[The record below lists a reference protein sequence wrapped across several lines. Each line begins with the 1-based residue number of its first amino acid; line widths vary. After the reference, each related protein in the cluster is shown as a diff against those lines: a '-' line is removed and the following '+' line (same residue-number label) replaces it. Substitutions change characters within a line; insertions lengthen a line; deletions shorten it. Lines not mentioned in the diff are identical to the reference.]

1 MRFNWMKIKL
11 IFLLALISALFYS
24 TSSVNNLRDVSKMD
38 IYINNSNNLFITK
51 DSIKSAVIEI
61 ISTKNIR
68 KSSVH
73 SQALEF
79 ELNKIELVKNSDVFV
94 DVNGNMIINIEQ
106 RKPIARFL
114 DNKSYLDEDGLIMP
128 KSKYYSARVPVI
140 RGYTNTQDQLSLI
153 YKLSNYI
160 NNDKFLSQSATE
172 ILIDSNSNFSIKLRD
187 YRFKILIGQLNN
199 LDLKIKNFKAFYINA
214 LANQIL
220 NKYSVIN
227 LQFDNQ
233 VVCVKI

>member
-1 MRFNWMKIKL
+1 MRFSWMKIKL
-11 IFLLALISALFYS
+11 FFLLVLISGLFYS
-24 TSSVNNLRDVSKMD
+24 TISVNNLRDISKTD
-38 IYINNSNNLFITK
+38 IYIDNSNNLFITK

-61 ISTKNIR
+61 ITTKNIR

-73 SQALEF
+73 LKALEF
-79 ELNKIELVKNSDVFV
+79 ELNKIELVKKSDVFI
-94 DVNGNMIINIEQ
+94 DVNGTMVIDIEQ
-106 RKPIARFL
+106 RKPIARFI
-114 DNKSYLDEDGLIMP
+114 DNKFYLDEDGFVMP

-140 RGYTNTQDQLSLI
+140 KGYANTQDQLDLI

-160 NNDKFLSQSATE
+160 KDDKFLSQSATE

-214 LANQIL
+214 SANQIL

>member
-1 MRFNWMKIKL
+1 MRFSWMKIKL
-11 IFLLALISALFYS
+11 FFLLVLLSGLFYS
-24 TSSVNNLRDVSKMD
+24 TISVNNLRDISKTD
-38 IYINNSNNLFITK
+38 IYIHDSSNLFITK

-61 ISTKNIR
+61 ITTKNIH

-73 SQALEF
+73 LKALEF
-79 ELNKIELVKNSDVFV
+79 ELNKIELVRKSDVFI
-94 DVNGNMIINIEQ
+94 DVNGTIVIDIEQ
-106 RKPIARFL
+106 RKPIARFI
-114 DNKSYLDEDGLIMP
+114 DNKSYLDEDGLVMP

-140 RGYTNTQDQLSLI
+140 KGYTNSQDQLDLI

-160 NNDKFLSQSATE
+160 KDDKFLSQSATE

-214 LANQIL
+214 SANQIL

>member
-1 MRFNWMKIKL
+1 MRFSWMKIKL
-11 IFLLALISALFYS
+11 FFLLVLISGLFYS
-24 TSSVNNLRDVSKMD
+24 TISVNNLRDISETN
-38 IYINNSNNLFITK
+38 IYIDNSNNLFITK

-61 ISTKNIR
+61 ITTKNIR

-73 SQALEF
+73 LKALEF
-79 ELNKIELVKNSDVFV
+79 ELNKIELVRKSNVFI
-94 DVNGNMIINIEQ
+94 DVNGTIVIDIEQ
-106 RKPIARFL
+106 RKPIARFI
-114 DNKSYLDEDGLIMP
+114 DNKSYLDEDGLVMP

-140 RGYTNTQDQLSLI
+140 KGYTNSQDQLDLI

-160 NNDKFLSQSATE
+160 KDDKFLSQSATE

-214 LANQIL
+214 SANQIL

>member
-11 IFLLALISALFYS
+11 FFLLVLIFGLFYS
-24 TSSVNNLRDVSKMD
+24 TISVNNLRDISKTD
-38 IYINNSNNLFITK
+38 IYIHNSNNLFITK
-51 DSIKSAVIEI
+51 DSIKSAVTKI
-61 ISTKNIR
+61 ITTKNIH

-73 SQALEF
+73 LKALEF
-79 ELNKIELVKNSDVFV
+79 ELNKIELVRKSDVFI
-94 DVNGNMIINIEQ
+94 DVNGTMIIDIEQ
-106 RKPIARFL
+106 RKPIARFI
-114 DNKSYLDEDGLIMP
+114 DNKSYLDEDGLVMP

-140 RGYTNTQDQLSLI
+140 KGYANTQDQLDLI
-153 YKLSNYI
+153 YKLTNYI
-160 NNDKFLSQSATE
+160 KDDKFLSQSATE

-214 LANQIL
+214 SANQIL

>member
-1 MRFNWMKIKL
+1 MKIKL
-11 IFLLALISALFYS
+11 IFLLILISGLFYS
-24 TSSVNNLRDVSKMD
+24 TISVNNLRDISKTD
-38 IYINNSNNLFITK
+38 IYIDNSNNLFITK

-61 ISTKNIR
+61 ITTKNIR

-73 SQALEF
+73 PKALEF
-79 ELNKIELVKNSDVFV
+79 ELNKIKLVRKSDVFV
-94 DVNGNMIINIEQ
+94 DVNGTMVINIEQ
-106 RKPIARFL
+106 RKPIARFI
-114 DNKSYLDEDGLIMP
+114 DNKSYLDEDGLVMP

-140 RGYTNTQDQLSLI
+140 KGYANTQDQLDLI

-160 NNDKFLSQSATE
+160 KDDKFLSQSATE

-187 YRFKILIGQLNN
+187 YSFKILIGQLNN

-214 LANQIL
+214 SANQIL

-233 VVCVKI
+233 VVCVKN

>member
-11 IFLLALISALFYS
+11 VFLLVLISGLFYS
-24 TSSVNNLRDVSKMD
+24 TVSVNNLRDISKTD
-38 IYINNSNNLFITK
+38 IYIDNSNNLFITK
-51 DSIKSAVIEI
+51 DSIKNAVIEI
-61 ISTKNIR
+61 ITTKNIG

-73 SQALEF
+73 VKALEF
-79 ELNKIELVKNSDVFV
+79 ELNKIELVRKSDVFV
-94 DVNGNMIINIEQ
+94 DVNGTMVVNIQQ

-114 DNKSYLDEDGLIMP
+114 NNKFYLDEDGLVMP

-140 RGYTNTQDQLSLI
+140 KGYTKTQDQLDLI
-153 YKLSNYI
+153 YKISNYI
-160 NNDKFLSQSATE
+160 KNDKFLSQSATE
-172 ILIDSNSNFSIKLRD
+172 ILIDSNSNFSIKLKG
-187 YRFKILIGQLNN
+187 YSFKILIGQLNN

-214 LANQIL
+214 STNQIL

-233 VVCVKI
+233 VVCVKN

>member
-1 MRFNWMKIKL
+1 MRINWMKIKL
-11 IFLLALISALFYS
+11 FFLLVLISGLFYS
-24 TSSVNNLRDVSKMD
+24 TISVNNLRDISKID
-38 IYINNSNNLFITK
+38 IYIDNSNNLFITK
-51 DSIKSAVIEI
+51 DSIKSAVTKI
-61 ISTKNIR
+61 ITTKNIR

-73 SQALEF
+73 LKALEF
-79 ELNKIELVKNSDVFV
+79 ELNKIELVRKSDVFI
-94 DVNGNMIINIEQ
+94 DVNGTMIIDIEQ
-106 RKPIARFL
+106 RKPIARFI
-114 DNKSYLDEDGLIMP
+114 DNKSYLDEDGLVMP

-140 RGYTNTQDQLSLI
+140 KGYANTQDQLDLI
-153 YKLSNYI
+153 YKLTNYI
-160 NNDKFLSQSATE
+160 KNDKFLSQSATE

-214 LANQIL
+214 SANQIL

>member
-1 MRFNWMKIKL
+1 MRFSWMKIKL
-11 IFLLALISALFYS
+11 FFLLVLIFGLFYS
-24 TSSVNNLRDVSKMD
+24 TISVNNLRDISKTD
-38 IYINNSNNLFITK
+38 IYIHDSSNLFITK

-61 ISTKNIR
+61 ITTKNIH

-73 SQALEF
+73 LKALEF
-79 ELNKIELVKNSDVFV
+79 ELNKIELVKKSDVFI
-94 DVNGNMIINIEQ
+94 DVNGTMIIDIEQ
-106 RKPIARFL
+106 RKPIARFI
-114 DNKSYLDEDGLIMP
+114 DNKSYLDEDGLVMP

-140 RGYTNTQDQLSLI
+140 KGYANTQDQLDLI
-153 YKLSNYI
+153 YKLTNYI
-160 NNDKFLSQSATE
+160 KDDKFLSQSATE

-199 LDLKIKNFKAFYINA
+199 LDSKIKNFKAFYINA
-214 LANQIL
+214 SANQIL

>member
-1 MRFNWMKIKL
+1 MRFSWMKIKL
-11 IFLLALISALFYS
+11 FFLLVLISGLFYS
-24 TSSVNNLRDVSKMD
+24 TISVNNLRDISKMD
-38 IYINNSNNLFITK
+38 IYIHNFSDLFITK

-61 ISTKNIR
+61 ITTKNIH

-73 SQALEF
+73 LKALEF
-79 ELNKIELVKNSDVFV
+79 ELNKIELVKKSDVFI
-94 DVNGNMIINIEQ
+94 DVNGTIVIDIEQ
-106 RKPIARFL
+106 RKPIARFI
-114 DNKSYLDEDGLIMP
+114 DNKFYLDEDGFVMP

-140 RGYTNTQDQLSLI
+140 KGYANTQDQLDLI

-160 NNDKFLSQSATE
+160 ENDKFLSQSTAE
-172 ILIDSNSNFSIKLRD
+172 ILIDSNSIFSIKLRN
-187 YRFKILIGQLNN
+187 YRFKILIGKLNN

-214 LANQIL
+214 SANQIL

-233 VVCVKI
+233 VVCIKN

>member
-1 MRFNWMKIKL
+1 MRFSWMKIKL
-11 IFLLALISALFYS
+11 FFLLVLISGLFYS
-24 TSSVNNLRDVSKMD
+24 TISVNNLRDISKTD
-38 IYINNSNNLFITK
+38 IYIHDSSNLFITK

-61 ISTKNIR
+61 ITTKNIH

-73 SQALEF
+73 LKALEF
-79 ELNKIELVKNSDVFV
+79 ELNKIELVKKSDVFI
-94 DVNGNMIINIEQ
+94 DVNGTIVIDIEQ
-106 RKPIARFL
+106 RKPIARFI
-114 DNKSYLDEDGLIMP
+114 DNKFYLDEDGFVMP

-140 RGYTNTQDQLSLI
+140 KGYANTQDQLDLI

-160 NNDKFLSQSATE
+160 RDDKFLSQSATE

-214 LANQIL
+214 SANQIL

>member
-1 MRFNWMKIKL
+1 MRFSWMKIKL
-11 IFLLALISALFYS
+11 FFLLVLISGLFYS
-24 TSSVNNLRDVSKMD
+24 TISVNNLRDISKTD
-38 IYINNSNNLFITK
+38 IYIDNSNNLFITK

-61 ISTKNIR
+61 ITTKNIH

-73 SQALEF
+73 LKALEF
-79 ELNKIELVKNSDVFV
+79 ELNKIELVKKSDVFI
-94 DVNGNMIINIEQ
+94 DVNGTMVIDIEQ
-106 RKPIARFL
+106 RKPIARFI
-114 DNKSYLDEDGLIMP
+114 DNKFYLDEDGFVMP

-140 RGYTNTQDQLSLI
+140 KGYANTQDQLDLI

-160 NNDKFLSQSATE
+160 RDDKFLSQSATE

-214 LANQIL
+214 SANQIL

>member
-1 MRFNWMKIKL
+1 MRFSWMKIKL
-11 IFLLALISALFYS
+11 FFLLVLLSGLFYS
-24 TSSVNNLRDVSKMD
+24 TISVNNLRDISKTD
-38 IYINNSNNLFITK
+38 IYIHNSSNLFITK

-61 ISTKNIR
+61 ITTKNIH

-73 SQALEF
+73 LKALEF
-79 ELNKIELVKNSDVFV
+79 ELNKIELVRKSDVFI
-94 DVNGNMIINIEQ
+94 DVNRTMVIDIEQ
-106 RKPIARFL
+106 RKPIARFM
-114 DNKSYLDEDGLIMP
+114 DNKSYLDEDGLVMP

-140 RGYTNTQDQLSLI
+140 KGYANTQDQLDLI

-160 NNDKFLSQSATE
+160 KDDKFLSQSATE

-214 LANQIL
+214 SANQIL

>member
-1 MRFNWMKIKL
+1 MRFSWMKIKL
-11 IFLLALISALFYS
+11 FFLLVLISGLFYS
-24 TSSVNNLRDVSKMD
+24 TISVNNLRDISKTD
-38 IYINNSNNLFITK
+38 IYIHDSSNLFITK
-51 DSIKSAVIEI
+51 ASIKSAVIEI
-61 ISTKNIR
+61 ITTKNIR

-73 SQALEF
+73 LKALEF
-79 ELNKIELVKNSDVFV
+79 ELNKIELVRKSDVFI
-94 DVNGNMIINIEQ
+94 DVNGTMVIDIEQ
-106 RKPIARFL
+106 RKPIARFI
-114 DNKSYLDEDGLIMP
+114 DNKFYLDEDGFVMP

-140 RGYTNTQDQLSLI
+140 KGYANTQDQLDLI

-160 NNDKFLSQSATE
+160 KDDKFLSQSATE

-214 LANQIL
+214 SANQIL

>member
-1 MRFNWMKIKL
+1 L
-11 IFLLALISALFYS
+11 IFLLVLISGLFYS
-24 TSSVNNLRDVSKMD
+24 TISVNNLRDISKTD
-38 IYINNSNNLFITK
+38 IYIDNSNNLFITK
-51 DSIKSAVIEI
+51 DSIKNAVIEI
-61 ISTKNIR
+61 ITTKNIR

-73 SQALEF
+73 PKALEF
-79 ELNKIELVKNSDVFV
+79 ELNKNELVRKSDVFI
-94 DVNGNMIINIEQ
+94 DVNGTMVVNIQQ
-106 RKPIARFL
+106 RMPIARFI
-114 DNKSYLDEDGLIMP
+114 DNKSYLDEDGLVMP
-128 KSKYYSARVPVI
+128 KSRYYSARVPVI
-140 RGYTNTQDQLSLI
+140 KGYANTQDQLDLI
-153 YKLSNYI
+153 YQLSNYI
-160 NNDKFLSQSATE
+160 KDDKFLSQSATE
-172 ILIDSNSNFSIKLRD
+172 ILIDNNNNFSIKLRD

>member
-1 MRFNWMKIKL
+1 MRFSWMKIKL
-11 IFLLALISALFYS
+11 FFLLVLISGLFYS
-24 TSSVNNLRDVSKMD
+24 TISVNNLRDISKTD
-38 IYINNSNNLFITK
+38 IYIHDSSNLFITK

-61 ISTKNIR
+61 ITTKNIR

-73 SQALEF
+73 LKALEF
-79 ELNKIELVKNSDVFV
+79 ELNKIELVRKSDVFI
-94 DVNGNMIINIEQ
+94 DVNGTMVIDIEQ
-106 RKPIARFL
+106 RKPIARFI
-114 DNKSYLDEDGLIMP
+114 DNKSYLDEDGLVMP

-140 RGYTNTQDQLSLI
+140 MGYTNTQDQLDLI

-160 NNDKFLSQSATE
+160 KDDKFLSQSATE

-214 LANQIL
+214 SANQIL

>member
-1 MRFNWMKIKL
+1 MRFSWMKIKL
-11 IFLLALISALFYS
+11 FFLLVLISGLFYS
-24 TSSVNNLRDVSKMD
+24 TISVNNLRDISKTD
-38 IYINNSNNLFITK
+38 IYIHDSSNLFISK

-61 ISTKNIR
+61 ITTKNIH

-73 SQALEF
+73 LKALEF
-79 ELNKIELVKNSDVFV
+79 ELNKIELVKKSDVFI
-94 DVNGNMIINIEQ
+94 DVNGTMVVNIQQ
-106 RKPIARFL
+106 RMPIARFL
-114 DNKSYLDEDGLIMP
+114 DNKSYLDEDGLVMP

-140 RGYTNTQDQLSLI
+140 KGYANTQDQLDLI

-160 NNDKFLSQSATE
+160 KNDKFLSQSTAE
-172 ILIDSNSNFSIKLRD
+172 ILIDSNSIFSIKLRN

-199 LDLKIKNFKAFYINA
+199 IDLKIKNFKAFYINA
-214 LANQIL
+214 LSNQIL

-233 VVCVKI
+233 VVCIKN

>member
-1 MRFNWMKIKL
+1 MRFSWMKIKL
-11 IFLLALISALFYS
+11 FFLLVLLSGLFYS
-24 TSSVNNLRDVSKMD
+24 TISLNNLRDISKTD
-38 IYINNSNNLFITK
+38 IYIHDSSNLFITK

-61 ISTKNIR
+61 ITTKNIH

-73 SQALEF
+73 LKALEF
-79 ELNKIELVKNSDVFV
+79 ELNKIELVKKSDVFI
-94 DVNGNMIINIEQ
+94 DVNGTMVIDIEQ
-106 RKPIARFL
+106 RKPIARFI
-114 DNKSYLDEDGLIMP
+114 DNKSYLDEDGLVMP

-140 RGYTNTQDQLSLI
+140 KGYANTQDQLDLI

-160 NNDKFLSQSATE
+160 KDDKFLSQSATE

-214 LANQIL
+214 SANQIL

>member
-1 MRFNWMKIKL
+1 MRFSWMKIKL
-11 IFLLALISALFYS
+11 FFLLVLLSGLFYS
-24 TSSVNNLRDVSKMD
+24 TISVNNLRDINKTD
-38 IYINNSNNLFITK
+38 IYIHDSSNLFITK

-61 ISTKNIR
+61 ITTKNIH

-73 SQALEF
+73 LKALEF
-79 ELNKIELVKNSDVFV
+79 ELNKIELVRKSDVFI
-94 DVNGNMIINIEQ
+94 DVNGTMVIDIEQ
-106 RKPIARFL
+106 RKPIARFI
-114 DNKSYLDEDGLIMP
+114 DNKSYLDEDGLVMP

-140 RGYTNTQDQLSLI
+140 KGYANTQDQLDLI

-160 NNDKFLSQSATE
+160 KDDKFLSQSATE

-214 LANQIL
+214 SANQIL

>member
-1 MRFNWMKIKL
+1 MRFSWMKIKL
-11 IFLLALISALFYS
+11 FFLLVLISGLFYS
-24 TSSVNNLRDVSKMD
+24 TISVNNLRDISKTD
-38 IYINNSNNLFITK
+38 IYIHDSSNLFITK

-61 ISTKNIR
+61 ITTKNIH

-73 SQALEF
+73 LKALEF
-79 ELNKIELVKNSDVFV
+79 ELNKIELVRKSDVFI
-94 DVNGNMIINIEQ
+94 DVNGTMVIDIEQ
-106 RKPIARFL
+106 RKPIARFI
-114 DNKSYLDEDGLIMP
+114 DNKFYLDEDGFVMP

-140 RGYTNTQDQLSLI
+140 KGYAKTQDQLDLI

-160 NNDKFLSQSATE
+160 RDDKFLSQSATE

-199 LDLKIKNFKAFYINA
+199 LELKIKNFKAFYINA
-214 LANQIL
+214 SANQIL

>member
-1 MRFNWMKIKL
+1 MRFSWMKIKL
-11 IFLLALISALFYS
+11 FFLLVLISGLFYS
-24 TSSVNNLRDVSKMD
+24 TISVNNLRDISKTD
-38 IYINNSNNLFITK
+38 IYIHDSSNLFITK

-61 ISTKNIR
+61 ITTKNIR

-73 SQALEF
+73 LKALEF
-79 ELNKIELVKNSDVFV
+79 ELNKIELVRKSDVFI
-94 DVNGNMIINIEQ
+94 DVNGTMVIDIEQ
-106 RKPIARFL
+106 RKPIARFI
-114 DNKSYLDEDGLIMP
+114 DNKFYLDEDGFVMP

-140 RGYTNTQDQLSLI
+140 KGYTNTQDQLDLI
-153 YKLSNYI
+153 YQLSNYI
-160 NNDKFLSQSATE
+160 KDDKFLSQSATE

-214 LANQIL
+214 SANQIL

>member
-11 IFLLALISALFYS
+11 VFLLVLISGLFYS
-24 TSSVNNLRDVSKMD
+24 TVSVNNLRDISKTD
-38 IYINNSNNLFITK
+38 IYIDNSNNLFITK
-51 DSIKSAVIEI
+51 DSIKNAVIEI
-61 ISTKNIR
+61 ITTKNIG

-73 SQALEF
+73 VKALEF
-79 ELNKIELVKNSDVFV
+79 ELNKIELVRKSDVFV
-94 DVNGNMIINIEQ
+94 DVNGTMVVNIQQ

-114 DNKSYLDEDGLIMP
+114 NNKFYLDEDGLVMP

-140 RGYTNTQDQLSLI
+140 KGYTKTQDQLDLI
-153 YKLSNYI
+153 YKISSYI
-160 NNDKFLSQSATE
+160 KNDKFLSQSATE
-172 ILIDSNSNFSIKLRD
+172 ILIDSNSNFSIKLRG
-187 YRFKILIGQLNN
+187 YSFKILIGQLNN

-214 LANQIL
+214 STNQIL

-233 VVCVKI
+233 VVCVKN

>member
-11 IFLLALISALFYS
+11 ILLLVLISGLFYS
-24 TSSVNNLRDVSKMD
+24 TISVNNLRDISKMD
-38 IYINNSNNLFITK
+38 IYIDNPNNLFITK
-51 DSIKSAVIEI
+51 DSIKSAVTKI
-61 ISTKNIR
+61 ITTKNIH

-73 SQALEF
+73 LKALEF
-79 ELNKIELVKNSDVFV
+79 ELNKIELVRKSDVFI
-94 DVNGNMIINIEQ
+94 DVNGTMIIDIEQ
-106 RKPIARFL
+106 RKPIARFI
-114 DNKSYLDEDGLIMP
+114 DNKSYLDEDGLVMP

-140 RGYTNTQDQLSLI
+140 KGYANTQDQLDLI
-153 YKLSNYI
+153 YQLTNYI
-160 NNDKFLSQSATE
+160 KDDKFLSQSATE

-214 LANQIL
+214 SANQIL

>member
-1 MRFNWMKIKL
+1 MRFSWMKIKL
-11 IFLLALISALFYS
+11 FFLLVLIFGLFYS
-24 TSSVNNLRDVSKMD
+24 AISVNNLRDISKTD

-61 ISTKNIR
+61 ITTKNIH

-73 SQALEF
+73 LKALEF
-79 ELNKIELVKNSDVFV
+79 ELNKIELVRKSDVFI
-94 DVNGNMIINIEQ
+94 DVNGTMIIDIEQ
-106 RKPIARFL
+106 RKPIARFI
-114 DNKSYLDEDGLIMP
+114 DNKSYLDEDGLVMP

-140 RGYTNTQDQLSLI
+140 KGYSNTQDQLDLI
-153 YKLSNYI
+153 YKLTNYI
-160 NNDKFLSQSATE
+160 KDDKFLSQSATE

-214 LANQIL
+214 SANQIL

>member
-1 MRFNWMKIKL
+1 MRFSWMKIKL
-11 IFLLALISALFYS
+11 FFLLVLISGLFYS
-24 TSSVNNLRDVSKMD
+24 TISVNNLRDISETN
-38 IYINNSNNLFITK
+38 IYIDNSNNLFITK
-51 DSIKSAVIEI
+51 DSIKNAVIKI
-61 ISTKNIR
+61 IATKNIR

-73 SQALEF
+73 LKALEF
-79 ELNKIELVKNSDVFV
+79 ELNKIELVRKSDVFI
-94 DVNGNMIINIEQ
+94 DVNGTMVVNIQQ
-106 RKPIARFL
+106 RMPIARFL
-114 DNKSYLDEDGLIMP
+114 NNKSYLDEDGLVMP

-140 RGYTNTQDQLSLI
+140 KGYANTQDQLDLI

-160 NNDKFLSQSATE
+160 KDDKFLSQSATE

-214 LANQIL
+214 SANQIL

>member
-1 MRFNWMKIKL
+1 MRFSWMKIKL
-11 IFLLALISALFYS
+11 FFLLVLLSGLFYS
-24 TSSVNNLRDVSKMD
+24 TISVNNLRDISKTD
-38 IYINNSNNLFITK
+38 IYIHDSSNLFITK

-61 ISTKNIR
+61 ITTKNIH

-73 SQALEF
+73 LKALEF
-79 ELNKIELVKNSDVFV
+79 ELNKIELVRKSNVFI
-94 DVNGNMIINIEQ
+94 DVNGTIVIDIEQ
-106 RKPIARFL
+106 RKPIARFI
-114 DNKSYLDEDGLIMP
+114 DNKFYLDEDGFVMP

-140 RGYTNTQDQLSLI
+140 KGYAKTQDQLDLI

-160 NNDKFLSQSATE
+160 RDDKFLSQSATE

-214 LANQIL
+214 SANQIL

>member
-1 MRFNWMKIKL
+1 M
-11 IFLLALISALFYS
+11 
-24 TSSVNNLRDVSKMD
+24 
-38 IYINNSNNLFITK
+38 
-51 DSIKSAVIEI
+51 VI
-61 ISTKNIR
+61 
-68 KSSVH
+68 
-73 SQALEF
+73 
-79 ELNKIELVKNSDVFV
+79 D
-94 DVNGNMIINIEQ
+94 IEQ
-106 RKPIARFL
+106 RKPIARFI
-114 DNKSYLDEDGLIMP
+114 DNKSYLDEDGLVMP

-140 RGYTNTQDQLSLI
+140 KGYANTQDQLDLI

-160 NNDKFLSQSATE
+160 KDDKFLSQSATE

-214 LANQIL
+214 SANQIL

>member
-1 MRFNWMKIKL
+1 MRFSWMKIKL
-11 IFLLALISALFYS
+11 FFLLVLISGLFYS
-24 TSSVNNLRDVSKMD
+24 TISVNNLRDISKTD
-38 IYINNSNNLFITK
+38 IYIHDSSNLFITK

-61 ISTKNIR
+61 ITTKNIH

-73 SQALEF
+73 LKALEF
-79 ELNKIELVKNSDVFV
+79 ELNKIELVKKSDVFI
-94 DVNGNMIINIEQ
+94 DVNGTMVIDIEQ
-106 RKPIARFL
+106 RKPIARFI
-114 DNKSYLDEDGLIMP
+114 DNKSYLDEDGLVMP

-140 RGYTNTQDQLSLI
+140 KGYANTQDQLDLI

-160 NNDKFLSQSATE
+160 RDDKFLSQSATE

-214 LANQIL
+214 SANQIL

>member
-1 MRFNWMKIKL
+1 MRFSWMKIKL
-11 IFLLALISALFYS
+11 FFLLVLLSGLFYS
-24 TSSVNNLRDVSKMD
+24 TISVNNLRDISETN
-38 IYINNSNNLFITK
+38 IYIDNSNNLFITK
-51 DSIKSAVIEI
+51 DSIKNAVIKI
-61 ISTKNIR
+61 IATKNIR

-73 SQALEF
+73 LKALEF
-79 ELNKIELVKNSDVFV
+79 ELNKIELVRKSDVFI
-94 DVNGNMIINIEQ
+94 DVNGTMVVNIQQ
-106 RKPIARFL
+106 RMPIARFF
-114 DNKSYLDEDGLIMP
+114 DNKSYLDEDGLVMP

-140 RGYTNTQDQLSLI
+140 KGYTNSQDQLDLI

-160 NNDKFLSQSATE
+160 KDDKFLSQSATE

-214 LANQIL
+214 SANQIL

>member
-1 MRFNWMKIKL
+1 MRFSWMKIKL
-11 IFLLALISALFYS
+11 FFLLVLIFGLFYS
-24 TSSVNNLRDVSKMD
+24 TISVNNLRDISKTD
-38 IYINNSNNLFITK
+38 IYIHNSNNLFITK

-61 ISTKNIR
+61 ITTKNIH

-73 SQALEF
+73 LKALEF
-79 ELNKIELVKNSDVFV
+79 ELNKIELVRKSDVFI
-94 DVNGNMIINIEQ
+94 DVNGTMIIDIEQ
-106 RKPIARFL
+106 RKPIARFI
-114 DNKSYLDEDGLIMP
+114 DNKSYLDEDGLVMP

-140 RGYTNTQDQLSLI
+140 KGYANTQDQLDLI
-153 YKLSNYI
+153 YQLTNYI
-160 NNDKFLSQSATE
+160 KDDKFLSQSATE

-214 LANQIL
+214 SANQIL

>member
-1 MRFNWMKIKL
+1 MRFSWMKIKL
-11 IFLLALISALFYS
+11 FFLLVLISALFYS
-24 TSSVNNLRDVSKMD
+24 TISINNLRDISKTD
-38 IYINNSNNLFITK
+38 IYIHNSSNLFITK

-61 ISTKNIR
+61 ITTKNIH

-73 SQALEF
+73 LKALEF
-79 ELNKIELVKNSDVFV
+79 ELNKIELVKKSDVFI
-94 DVNGNMIINIEQ
+94 DVNGTIVIDIEQ
-106 RKPIARFL
+106 RKPIARFI
-114 DNKSYLDEDGLIMP
+114 DNKFYLDEDGFVMP

-140 RGYTNTQDQLSLI
+140 KGYANTQDQLDLI

-160 NNDKFLSQSATE
+160 ENDKFLSQSTAE
-172 ILIDSNSNFSIKLRD
+172 ILIDSNSIFSIKLRN
-187 YRFKILIGQLNN
+187 YRFKILIGKLNN

-214 LANQIL
+214 SANQIL

-233 VVCVKI
+233 VVCIKN

>member
-1 MRFNWMKIKL
+1 MRFSWMKIKL
-11 IFLLALISALFYS
+11 FFLLVLISGLFYS
-24 TSSVNNLRDVSKMD
+24 TISVNNLRDISKTD
-38 IYINNSNNLFITK
+38 IYIDNSNNLFITK

-61 ISTKNIR
+61 ITTKNIH

-73 SQALEF
+73 LKALEF
-79 ELNKIELVKNSDVFV
+79 ELNKIELVKKSVVFI
-94 DVNGNMIINIEQ
+94 DVNGTMVIDIEQ
-106 RKPIARFL
+106 RKPIARFI
-114 DNKSYLDEDGLIMP
+114 DNKFYLDEDGFVMP

-140 RGYTNTQDQLSLI
+140 KGYAKTQDQLDLI

-160 NNDKFLSQSATE
+160 RDDKFLSQSATE

-214 LANQIL
+214 SANQIL

>member
-11 IFLLALISALFYS
+11 VFLLVLISGLFYS
-24 TSSVNNLRDVSKMD
+24 TISVNNLRNFSKTD
-38 IYINNSNNLFITK
+38 IYIDNSNNLFITK
-51 DSIKSAVIEI
+51 DSINNAVIEI
-61 ISTKNIR
+61 ITTKNIR

-73 SQALEF
+73 LKALEF
-79 ELNKIELVKNSDVFV
+79 ELNKNELVRKSDVFI
-94 DVNGNMIINIEQ
+94 DVNGTMVVNIQQ
-106 RKPIARFL
+106 RMPIARFI
-114 DNKSYLDEDGLIMP
+114 DNKSYLDEDGLVMP
-128 KSKYYSARVPVI
+128 KSRYYSARVPVI
-140 RGYTNTQDQLSLI
+140 KGYANTQDQLDLI
-153 YKLSNYI
+153 YQLSNYI
-160 NNDKFLSQSATE
+160 KDDKFLSQSATE
-172 ILIDSNSNFSIKLRD
+172 ILIDNNNNFSIKLRD

-214 LANQIL
+214 SANQIL

>member
-1 MRFNWMKIKL
+1 MRFSWMKIKL
-11 IFLLALISALFYS
+11 FFLLVLISGLFYS
-24 TSSVNNLRDVSKMD
+24 TISVNNLRDISKTD
-38 IYINNSNNLFITK
+38 IYINNSSNLFITK
-51 DSIKSAVIEI
+51 DSIKNAVVEI
-61 ISTKNIR
+61 ITTKNIR

-94 DVNGNMIINIEQ
+94 DVNGNMLINIEQ

-114 DNKSYLDEDGLIMP
+114 DNKSYLDKDGLIMP

-172 ILIDSNSNFSIKLRD
+172 IVIDSNSNFSIKLRD
-187 YRFKILIGQLNN
+187 YKFKILIGKLNN
-199 LDLKIKNFKAFYINA
+199 LGLKIKNFKAFYTNA
-214 LANQIL
+214 SANQIL

-233 VVCVKI
+233 VVCVKK

>member
-1 MRFNWMKIKL
+1 MRFSWMKIKL
-11 IFLLALISALFYS
+11 FFLLVLISGLFYS
-24 TSSVNNLRDVSKMD
+24 TISVNNLRDISKTD
-38 IYINNSNNLFITK
+38 IYIHDSSNLFITK

-61 ISTKNIR
+61 ITTKNIH

-73 SQALEF
+73 LKALEF
-79 ELNKIELVKNSDVFV
+79 ELNKIELVKKSDVFI
-94 DVNGNMIINIEQ
+94 DVNGTMVIDIEQ
-106 RKPIARFL
+106 RKPIARFI
-114 DNKSYLDEDGLIMP
+114 DNKSYLDEDGLVMP

-140 RGYTNTQDQLSLI
+140 KGYANTQDQLDLI

-160 NNDKFLSQSATE
+160 KNDKFLSQSATE

-199 LDLKIKNFKAFYINA
+199 LDIKIKNFKAFYINA
-214 LANQIL
+214 SANKIL

>member
-1 MRFNWMKIKL
+1 MRFSWMKIKL
-11 IFLLALISALFYS
+11 FFLLVLISGLFYS
-24 TSSVNNLRDVSKMD
+24 TISVNNLRDISKTD
-38 IYINNSNNLFITK
+38 IYIHDSSNLFITK

-61 ISTKNIR
+61 ITTKNIH

-73 SQALEF
+73 LKALEF
-79 ELNKIELVKNSDVFV
+79 ELNKIELVKKSDVFI
-94 DVNGNMIINIEQ
+94 DVNGTIVIDIEQ
-106 RKPIARFL
+106 RKPIARFI
-114 DNKSYLDEDGLIMP
+114 DNKSYLDEDGLVMP

-140 RGYTNTQDQLSLI
+140 KGYANTQDQLDLI

-160 NNDKFLSQSATE
+160 KDDKFLSQSATE

-214 LANQIL
+214 SANQIL

>member
-1 MRFNWMKIKL
+1 MRFSWMKIKL
-11 IFLLALISALFYS
+11 FFLLVLLSGLFYS
-24 TSSVNNLRDVSKMD
+24 TISVNNLRDISKTD
-38 IYINNSNNLFITK
+38 IYIHDSSNLFITK

-61 ISTKNIR
+61 ITTKNIH

-73 SQALEF
+73 LKALEF
-79 ELNKIELVKNSDVFV
+79 ELNKIELVRKSDVFI
-94 DVNGNMIINIEQ
+94 DVNGTMIIDIEQ
-106 RKPIARFL
+106 RKPIARFI
-114 DNKSYLDEDGLIMP
+114 DNKSYLDEDGLVMP

-140 RGYTNTQDQLSLI
+140 KGYANTQDQLDLI

-160 NNDKFLSQSATE
+160 KDDKFLSQSATE

-214 LANQIL
+214 SANQIL

>member
-1 MRFNWMKIKL
+1 MRFSWMKIKL
-11 IFLLALISALFYS
+11 FFLLVLISGLFYS
-24 TSSVNNLRDVSKMD
+24 TISINNLRDISKTD
-38 IYINNSNNLFITK
+38 IYIHDSSNLFITK

-61 ISTKNIR
+61 ITTKNIH

-73 SQALEF
+73 LKALEF
-79 ELNKIELVKNSDVFV
+79 ELNKIELVKKSDVFI
-94 DVNGNMIINIEQ
+94 DVNGTMVIDIEQ
-106 RKPIARFL
+106 RKPIARFI
-114 DNKSYLDEDGLIMP
+114 DNKFYLDEDGFVMP

-140 RGYTNTQDQLSLI
+140 KGYANTQDQLDLI

-160 NNDKFLSQSATE
+160 RDDKFLSQSATE

-214 LANQIL
+214 SANQIL

>member
-1 MRFNWMKIKL
+1 MRINWMKIKL
-11 IFLLALISALFYS
+11 VFLLVLISGLFYS
-24 TSSVNNLRDVSKMD
+24 TISVNNLRDISEID
-38 IYINNSNNLFITK
+38 ISLDNSNNLFITK

-61 ISTKNIR
+61 ITTKNIR

-73 SQALEF
+73 PKALEF
-79 ELNKIELVKNSDVFV
+79 ELNKIELVKKSDVFI
-94 DVNGNMIINIEQ
+94 DVNGTMVVNIQQ
-106 RKPIARFL
+106 RMPIARFI
-114 DNKSYLDEDGLIMP
+114 DNKSYLDEDGFVMP

-140 RGYTNTQDQLSLI
+140 KGYKKTQAQLDLI

-160 NNDKFLSQSATE
+160 KDDKFLSQNATE

-187 YRFKILIGQLNN
+187 YKFKILIGQLNN
-199 LDLKIKNFKAFYINA
+199 IDLKIKNFKAFYINA
-214 LANQIL
+214 SSNQIL

-233 VVCVKI
+233 VVCVKN